1 MMADVG
7 QDAVIGSIASYQT
20 SAACGRLMVVTV
32 VRTARA
38 RERDAP
44 TDAVRVSEAEFSALE

>member
-1 MMADVG
+1 MADVG